1 LRIKGSFAEI
11 LLVWMQQF
19 GYVNQDIRTRVQLL
33 AESDWLTVEEW
44 RELLTISVEM
54 SANPNVGIEIG
65 SSVLVQH
72 AGVLGYLML
81 NSQSLAEA
89 LETYLL
95 CEKHFYDT
103 NFAVLS
109 RSETEWHLS
118 WPDLLGNDNAIFV
131 QVSLSALVTF
141 LRQRFPGS
149 CDLKQIAF
157 SSNKPENTD
166 AYQEFFH
173 CDVIF
178 DSEQPGIIF
187 DSQGIHQ
194 HVHGLLPG
202 DYQKMRNHQL
212 HAFDQVI
219 KIDDPFLQR
228 LQHIILSL
236 MPEGQARLPIIANSM
251 NCSTRTLQRK
261 LERYNL
267 SYQLLI
273 DGVREQLAYKYLQG
287 TSLSLA
293 EISLLLGFS
302 DQSAF
307 SRAFK
312 TWTNATPAK
321 VRGI

>member
-1 LRIKGSFAEI
+1 
-11 LLVWMQQF
+11 M
-19 GYVNQDIRTRVQLL
+19 
-33 AESDWLTVEEW
+33 
-44 RELLTISVEM
+44 
-54 SANPNVGIEIG
+54 GIEIG

-141 LRQRFPGS
+141 FRQRFPGS

-187 DSQGIHQ
+187 DSQGIHL

-261 LERYNL
+261 LET
-267 SYQLLI
+267 
-273 DGVREQLAYKYLQG
+273 V
-287 TSLSLA
+287 
-293 EISLLLGFS
+293 
-302 DQSAF
+302 
-307 SRAFK
+307 
-312 TWTNATPAK
+312 
-321 VRGI
+321 